1 MDDASQAVIE
11 QGGMP
16 SGDDA
21 EKALKVISNYV
32 DSPAGTPYMVF
43 KVSRDGLGLPP
54 ALFKELGNIHRCL
67 VAFLA
72 LMRMHE
78 AKKEEPPSGH

>member
-1 MDDASQAVIE
+1 MDKESAAVVE

-21 EKALKVISNYV
+21 ERALKAISTVV
-32 DSPAGTPYMVF
+32 DSPDGTPYT
-43 KVSRDGLGLPP
+43 PP
-54 ALFKELGNIHRCL
+54 FKELGNIHRCL

-78 AKKEEPPSGH
+78 AKQEHGVGEKPSH